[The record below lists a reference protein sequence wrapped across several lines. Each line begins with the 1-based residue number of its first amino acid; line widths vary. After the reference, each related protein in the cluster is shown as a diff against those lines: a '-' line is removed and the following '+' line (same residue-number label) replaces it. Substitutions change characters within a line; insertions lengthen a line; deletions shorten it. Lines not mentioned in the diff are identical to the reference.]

1 MERSRLHPSQAIR
14 SITSLSSVARA
25 PSLGRTT
32 GFRPSS
38 AGSPSLL
45 RVVVAPLPY
54 LPQGGPW
61 ANALVVVLVF
71 SFELEQV
78 KQVADGRRIHRGV
91 SILPLYRV
99 RQVVA
104 AAAAD
109 RRQVPVPFDE
119 LQDRN
124 MVCVFVRNVARPGV
138 GRNHDHRNARP
149 VPEEI
154 KGLRESGIVITTAFI
169 RGNENG
175 RTRPELRIRLHRVH
189 YLLDEAFIKV
199 PLRGSRMTVHPA
211 ARLHEGDRRQSSIG
225 DIVVKIRGV
234 LKVRV
239 TNLLVGHDLSLIL
252 ETVANVAVLIAG
264 GANGAVVELVLVAEI
279 LVPLV
284 AIGFPGHAIFQQ
296 NVADAALPG
305 WRDCE
310 RSVVGITIGV
320 GVAAVAKI
328 AWIVVVEK
336 IVVPGIAIWL
346 DRPRQRLEVV
356 QDRRNSRLC

>member
-54 LPQGGPW
+54 LPQGGPCV
-61 ANALVVVLVF
+61 NALVVVLVF

-78 KQVADGRRIHRGV
+78 KQVADGRRIQRSV
-91 SILPLYRV
+91 SIFPLYRV

-104 AAAAD
+104 ATAAD

-119 LQDRN
+119 LQDRS

-149 VPEEI
+149 VAEEI
-154 KGLRESGIVITTAFI
+154 EGLRVSGVVVTTTFI

-175 RTRPELRIRLHRVH
+175 RTRPEPRIRPHRVH
-189 YLLDEAFIKV
+189 YLLDEAFIQV
-199 PLRGSRMTVHPA
+199 PLRGRRMTVYPA
-211 ARLHEGDRRQSSIG
+211 ARLHEGDRGQCSVG
-225 DIVVKIRGV
+225 DIFVKIRGV
-234 LKVRV
+234 LKVSV
-239 TNLLVGHDLSLIL
+239 TNFVVGHDLGLIL
-252 ETVANVAVLIAG
+252 ETVADIAILIAV
-264 GANGAVVELVLVAEI
+264 GANGAVVELVLVARI
-279 LVPLV
+279 PVAAGVLVPLV
-284 AIGFPGHAIFQQ
+284 AVGFPGHATFQQ
-296 NVADAALPG
+296 NVADAALLG

-310 RSVVGITIGV
+310 RSVMGIAIGV
-320 GVAAVAKI
+320 GVAAVAKK
-328 AWIVVVEK
+328 AWIIDVEK

-346 DRPRQRLEVV
+346 DRP
-356 QDRRNSRLC
+356 